1 MSTDK
6 ITFLLNWHATPY
18 HLPIFLAQAK
28 GYYAAEGI
36 KVALLEPNDPSDVT
50 EIIGSGKVDMGC
62 KAMIH
67 TIAGKARG
75 FPITSI
81 GTLLDEPFTGVIYL
95 EGSGVTEDFTSL
107 RGKRIGYVGEFG
119 KIQIDELT
127 THYGLKP
134 SDYTAVRCG
143 MNISRAIK
151 EGTIDAGIGLENV
164 QMCELEEWCKAQGRP
179 ISDVKMLR
187 IDELAELGCCCFWSF
202 CAAPGA
208 RMRARTR
215 PRVSACASRLVGR
228 GRSLGRGGAWGGLRP
243 RPLELDHVHACERRN
258 ENFLTTHKKEAA
270 AFMRA
275 VKRAADDMFAD
286 PKAAWAAYCEFK
298 PVMNTP
304 LNEKIYE
311 RSFTY
316 MSRDSANVPRDW
328 TKVGSSAGTQKVPLL
343 TRLSVPA
350 QVTNYS
356 KRLGIVSDD
365 FNPNMTN
372 EFLSWP
378 LLDEVADPI
387 ENQKR
392 IARRQMQIAMNGGV
406 LCGR

>member
-28 GYYAAEGI
+28 GYYTAEGI

-95 EGSGVTEDFTSL
+95 EGSGITEDFTSL

-127 THYGLKP
+127 THYGLTPK
-134 SDYTAVRCG
+134 DYTAVRCG
-143 MNISRAIK
+143 MNIARAIK
-151 EGTIDAGIGLENV
+151 EGAVDAGIGLENV

-179 ISDVKMLR
+179 TSDVKMLR
-187 IDELAELGCCCFWSF
+187 IDELAELGCCCFCSILYI
-202 CAAPGA
+202 G
-208 RMRARTR
+208 
-215 PRVSACASRLVGR
+215 
-228 GRSLGRGGAWGGLRP
+228 
-243 RPLELDHVHACERRN
+243 N
-258 ENFLTTHKKEAA
+258 EAFLSTHKNEAA

-275 VKRAADDMFAD
+275 VKRATDDMFTD
-286 PKAAWAAYCEFK
+286 PKAAWAAFCDFK
-298 PVMNTP
+298 PIMNTP

-316 MSRDSANVPRDW
+316 MSRDAANVVRDW
-328 TKVGSSAGTQKVPLL
+328 TKVA
-343 TRLSVPA
+343 
-350 QVTNYS
+350 NYS
-356 KRLGIVSDD
+356 KRLGIVPDD
-365 FNPNMTN
+365 FSPNMTN

-378 LLDEVADPI
+378 LLDDIADPI

-406 LCGR
+406 LTGL